1 MGSCGSGDTDS
12 ITTSIDTNE
21 VANFNLDDTVPFDSQ
36 LSPSSVS
43 GENKDIGMDND
54 WRYFDNTVPFD
65 DDAPVDD
72 DALETQP
79 VNLAGE
85 TQALSIAGETEALS
99 IAGET
104 QVLDDIDDEED
115 NNTQLLD
122 EVDEEVSIDSHSD
135 RTDGTG
141 ILENVNEPSSDHPQ
155 CIVEAQLADY
165 KQISCEPLSREKKLL
180 EKIDPVINQQISSG
194 CMPPRF
200 TSVCIESLREAAHN
214 MNLKQNKDGTNPIMG
229 TSQAQEPLSL
239 KNNEEPRFTS
249 IRIESLREAA
259 RKMDLKQNKDG
270 TNPVTG
276 ASQAQELL
284 SVKNN
289 EEPFL
294 GCTEKTREYDH
305 GEHGGKANGDFHKDK
320 SRIASSVVR
329 KLFNDDLP
337 AEKEGCSYNSN
348 DVDGEESLTK
358 LSIYDD
364 ELAGLSYVNSQEPG
378 ELTQAAALDVVDKL
392 LKDNDVLEFD
402 QEDNLVNSV
411 QESKKSLPGLKG
423 QQSLAKRVNGSGN
436 AGKTGVYD
444 WDDSREDDGGGDI
457 FLRRKD
463 EFLEGAMPRRKSL
476 PAVQKIKASRPD
488 DSYNKRMREVQSDSR
503 ILLHNQK
510 VRDDTV
516 KDAAKESKRNLISDL
531 DELFNINYS
540 GPQLEPTNAADAQG
554 MLDVG
559 LNTQMAAEA
568 MEALG
573 NCEGS
578 DDHVA
583 NEAARSSLAD
593 QPNNSSPGTRRA
605 ITSKKCSESN
615 VRTRRRVKSDLQN
628 SSLLKAH
635 NEESRE
641 QCKTNNLMK
650 RSKRSMIN
658 VEDNVI
664 SDASEIIS
672 KGQRRSA
679 GTSKR
684 HKGNQLLDSNGS
696 KGENGGSLVNKRNLQ
711 SLIFNFS
718 PVARRTRRSL
728 ISNKLKPDRP
738 SGSHTEEDGRVDSP
752 EEKNSAGSSLAD
764 QPNNSSPGTRREIT
778 SKKCSETNVRTRRRV
793 KSDLQN
799 SSLLKAHNEESR
811 EQCKT
816 NNLMKR
822 SKRSMINVE
831 DNVISDASEI
841 ISKGQRRSAGTSK
854 RHKGNQLLDSNGS
867 KGENGGSLVNKRNLQ
882 NLIFNFSPVA
892 RRTRQ
897 SLISNKLKP
906 DRPSGSH
913 TEEDGRVDSPEE
925 KNSAGFQTS
934 KTLDP
939 KSKRDALDR
948 PRRSLRKLSSH
959 EGSGRLVGSSNLTV
973 QSEDVWRSAAKTRKM
988 RTDDSPRGSC
998 KSSDLT
1004 SATPDKCRTPVNEA
1018 SPVCMGDNYYKQSC
1032 NGELRRELCSLSATR
1047 LEFTPS
1053 KDSRK
1058 RRDMTDVRI
1067 LYSQHLNE
1075 DVIKH
1080 QKKILARLGVSVV
1093 TSILDA
1099 THFIADQFV
1108 RTRNMLEAIASGK
1121 PVVTHLWIES
1131 CGQTNCL
1138 IDEKNYILRD
1148 AKKEKEFG
1156 FSMPVSLARAT
1167 RHPLLVGRRVLIT
1180 PNTKPSKETIS
1191 HLVKAVQGQ
1200 AIERI
1205 GRSLVKDDK
1214 TQDDLLILSCEDD
1227 YALCVPFLEKGTAV
1241 YSSELLLNGIV
1252 TQKLEYERH
1261 RLFADNVKKT
1271 RSTIWLKDGGTY
1283 RAVNKCK

>member
-21 VANFNLDDTVPFDSQ
+21 AANVNLDDTVPFDSQ

-43 GENKDIGMDND
+43 GENEDIGMDND
-54 WRYFDNTVPFD
+54 WRYLENTVPFD
-65 DDAPVDD
+65 YDAPVDD

-79 VNLAGE
+79 VDLAGE
-85 TQALSIAGETEALS
+85 TQALSIAGETEALNT
-99 IAGET
+99 AGET
-104 QVLDDIDDEED
+104 QVLDDIDDKED

-122 EVDEEVSIDSHSD
+122 EIDEEVSIDSHSD

-141 ILENVNEPSSDHPQ
+141 ILENVYESLSDHPQ
-155 CIVEAQLADY
+155 CIVGAQSADY

-194 CMPPRF
+194 YMPPRF
-200 TSVCIESLREAAHN
+200 TSVRIESLREAACN
-214 MNLKQNKDGTNPIMG
+214 MNLKHNKDRTNPVMG
-229 TSQAQEPLSL
+229 TSQAQEPNSL

-249 IRIESLREAA
+249 ICIESLWETA
-259 RKMDLKQNKDG
+259 RKMDLKNKDG

-276 ASQAQELL
+276 VSQAQELL

-294 GCTEKTREYDH
+294 GCTEKTTEYDH
-305 GEHGGKANGDFHKDK
+305 GEYGGKANGDFHKDK

-358 LSIYDD
+358 LSVYDD

-436 AGKTGVYD
+436 VGKTGVYD
-444 WDDSREDDGGGDI
+444 WDNSREDDGGGDI

-476 PAVQKIKASRPD
+476 PAVRKIKASRPD
-488 DSYNKRMREVQSDSR
+488 DSYNNRTREVQSDSR
-503 ILLHNQK
+503 ILLHNRK

-516 KDAAKESKRNLISDL
+516 IDAAKESKRNLISDL

-540 GPQLEPTNAADAQG
+540 GPQLEPNATAADAQG

-593 QPNNSSPGTRRA
+593 QPNDSCPGTRRA
-605 ITSKKCSESN
+605 
-615 VRTRRRVKSDLQN
+615 
-628 SSLLKAH
+628 
-635 NEESRE
+635 
-641 QCKTNNLMK
+641 
-650 RSKRSMIN
+650 
-658 VEDNVI
+658 
-664 SDASEIIS
+664 
-672 KGQRRSA
+672 
-679 GTSKR
+679 
-684 HKGNQLLDSNGS
+684 
-696 KGENGGSLVNKRNLQ
+696 
-711 SLIFNFS
+711 
-718 PVARRTRRSL
+718 
-728 ISNKLKPDRP
+728 
-738 SGSHTEEDGRVDSP
+738 
-752 EEKNSAGSSLAD
+752 
-764 QPNNSSPGTRREIT
+764 IT

-831 DNVISDASEI
+831 YHVIPDASEI
-841 ISKGQRRSAGTSK
+841 ISKGQRKSAGTSK

-867 KGENGGSLVNKRNLQ
+867 KGENGGSFVNKRNLQ
-882 NLIFNFSPVA
+882 SPVFNFSPVA
-892 RRTRQ
+892 HRTRR
-897 SLISNKLKP
+897 SLVSNKLKP

-913 TEEDGRVDSPEE
+913 TEEHGRVDSPEE

-959 EGSGRLVGSSNLTV
+959 EGSERLVCSSNLTV
-973 QSEDVWRSAAKTRKM
+973 QSKDVGRSAAKMRKM

-1004 SATPDKCRTPVNEA
+1004 SATPEKCRTPVNEA

-1032 NGELRRELCSLSATR
+1032 NRDLRRELCSLSATG

-1080 QKKILARLGVSVV
+1080 QKKILARLGFSVV

-1156 FSMPVSLARAT
+1156 FSLPVSLACAT
-1167 RHPLLVGRRVLIT
+1167 RHPLLAGRRVLIT
-1180 PNTKPSKETIS
+1180 PNTKPSKETVS

-1205 GRSLVKDDK
+1205 GRSVVKDDK

-1283 RAVNKCK
+1283 RAVNKC